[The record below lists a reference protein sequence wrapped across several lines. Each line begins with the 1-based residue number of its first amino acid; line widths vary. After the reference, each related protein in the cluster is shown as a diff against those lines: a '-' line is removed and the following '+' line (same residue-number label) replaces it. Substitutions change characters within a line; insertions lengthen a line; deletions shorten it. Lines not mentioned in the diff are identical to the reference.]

1 MFITIHIPNH
11 QLPEEFRGIEGRQ
24 NVIDQI
30 AWMTEVMSDKKIE
43 FLSKPE
49 SERNPVEGEFIDNE
63 LKLANLIK
71 NNLKVIMVENPTVA
85 VLMLDKSLIGVYTD
99 SYQANRVIKDYREQ
113 CDLPPSNDQFFILEK
128 PVLGS

>member
-11 QLPEEFRGIEGRQ
+11 QLPEEFQGIEGRQ

-30 AWMTEVMSDKKIE
+30 AWMTEVMHDKKIE

-49 SERNPVEGEFIDNE
+49 LERNPAEGEFIENE
-63 LKLANLIK
+63 LKLARLIKKNLI
-71 NNLKVIMVENPTVA
+71 VSMGEYPTVA
-85 VLMLDKSLIGVYTD
+85 VLTLDKSLIGVYTD
-99 SYQANRVIKDYREQ
+99 SYQANRVVKDYRDACEN
-113 CDLPPSNDQFFILEK
+113 PPNNDQFFIFEK